1 MPFTHL
7 NSFPNT
13 SAQFTAKIQ
22 HFQQLLKELSERD
35 LPDHITTFINTQV
48 AAINELKGSDKRDG
62 RIVLKCQQNILRK
75 LEKELKIVP
84 KNYYRNLWM
93 ALGMSAF
100 GIPMGVALGASLG
113 NMAFIG
119 VGIPIGMAIGMG
131 VGSGM
136 DQKAEKEGRQLE
148 FSVKP

>member
-1 MPFTHL
+1 MSLTNL
-7 NSFPNT
+7 KSFPQASSKFGSRINHFKKLLDEL
-13 SAQFTAKIQ
+13 AQ
-22 HFQQLLKELSERD
+22 RN
-35 LPDHITTFINTQV
+35 LPDHIITFINTQV

-136 DQKAEKEGRQLE
+136 DQKAEKEGRQLDYT
-148 FSVKP
+148 VNP